1 MESVVPILPIK
12 LVMLPGSVYPIHI
25 TDEKYKR
32 MISHCVNNKADFG
45 IVAEI
50 DSEINNVGCL
60 VGIKEVNSA
69 QGDDSLDIV
78 VIGQD
83 RFYTVNTKPHFDGYL
98 EAEIESYLDHP
109 NTDETT
115 PLFIDA
121 LDTLKDILNKTNL
134 KLDENYW
141 KNLTTA
147 PIKSYKLAEKS
158 GLSLQ
163 QRQELLV
170 LKDEPKRL
178 QYIYDHLKKVSSF
191 IDQDKVVKK
200 LIASDGYLN

>member
-1 MESVVPILPIK
+1 MASVVPLLPIK

-25 TDEKYKR
+25 TDDKYKR
-32 MISHCVNNKADFG
+32 MINACVTENSHFG

-50 DSEINNVGCL
+50 DSEINSIGCL
-60 VGIKEVNSA
+60 VHIKEINSEYKD
-69 QGDDSLDIV
+69 GSIDIV
-78 VIGQD
+78 VVGKD
-83 RFYTVNTKPHFDGYL
+83 RFCTVNTKEHFDGYM
-98 EAEIESYLDHP
+98 EAEIEYYPDQP
-109 NTDETT
+109 NESETQNLYT
-115 PLFIDA
+115 DA
-121 LDTLKDILNKTNL
+121 LKILKDILKKTNL

-141 KNLTTA
+141 KNLNSA
-147 PIKSYKLAEKS
+147 KLKSYKLAEKS

-163 QRQELLV
+163 QRQELLI

-178 QYIYDHLKKVSSF
+178 KYIYEHLKKVSSF